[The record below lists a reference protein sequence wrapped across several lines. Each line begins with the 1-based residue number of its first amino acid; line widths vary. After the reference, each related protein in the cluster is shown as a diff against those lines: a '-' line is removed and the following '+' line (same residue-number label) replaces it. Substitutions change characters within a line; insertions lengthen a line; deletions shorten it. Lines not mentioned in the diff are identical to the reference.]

1 MAEPKAMDLKNC
13 AVIFRDGT
21 TPTPNELE
29 LKMDEG
35 NLQYTVRRNIEVK
48 RDRGEL
54 DYLKEGDEEPMQV
67 QLEGRFSAVKSSS
80 GDPVTV
86 QEFLYKT
93 GAASAYKST
102 GPVCA
107 ADTIDIV
114 VEVDQDCGTTV
125 EDEIITFED
134 FAYEEVG
141 GDFKAGT
148 LSVQGVCNAVRPSS
162 TRTTLV

>member
-13 AVIFRDGT
+13 TVTFVDGT

-29 LKMDEG
+29 IKMDEG
-35 NLQYTVRRNIEVK
+35 NLQYSVRRNIEAK
-48 RDRGEL
+48 KDRGNL
-54 DYLKEGDEEPMQV
+54 DYLKEGDQEPMQV
-67 QLEGRFSAVKSSS
+67 QLEGRFASVKSSS
-80 GDPVTV
+80 GDPVTP

-93 GAASAYKST
+93 GAAAGYAST

-114 VEVDQDCGTTV
+114 VEVDHDCGTTV
-125 EDEIITFED
+125 EDEIITFSD

-148 LSVQGVCNAVRPSS
+148 LSVQGICNAVVPSS
-162 TRTTLV
+162 VRTVLA